1 MTRSVIQSRN
11 ERLPTLRTLYSP
23 PTVSETGN
31 MSIGV
36 GARAARPADAE
47 RTRFLPVLLRGL
59 LWLLLGGWV
68 GSWLLFALIVA
79 PTAFRVLPS
88 ANAAGALVAPVLDAL
103 HLYGAAAGLI
113 LAALAFALRRG
124 PLRVALPIA
133 MTAACL
139 YTQFGVSAE
148 LAEIRDIVFGPEGSE
163 QLAGRFNHL
172 HRLSVAIFSTVLIAA
187 LVLVALHAVSDA
199 RGVSVAKDESSR

>member
-1 MTRSVIQSRN
+1 
-11 ERLPTLRTLYSP
+11 
-23 PTVSETGN
+23 
-31 MSIGV
+31 MSFGV
-36 GARAARPADAE
+36 GASAARPAVAE
-47 RTRFLPVLLRGL
+47 SPRFVPALLRGL

-88 ANAAGALVAPVLDAL
+88 AGAAGALVAPVLDAL
-103 HLYGAAAGLI
+103 HLYGAAAGLS

-133 MTAACL
+133 MAAACL

-148 LAEIRDIVFGPEGSE
+148 LAEIRDVVFSPQGSE
-163 QLAGRFNHL
+163 QLAARFNHL
-172 HRLSVAIFSTVLIAA
+172 HHLSVAIFSSVLVAA
-187 LVLVALHAVSDA
+187 LVLVALHAVSDTRVDPA
-199 RGVSVAKDESSR
+199 AKSASSR

>member
-1 MTRSVIQSRN
+1 
-11 ERLPTLRTLYSP
+11 
-23 PTVSETGN
+23 
-31 MSIGV
+31 MSFGV
-36 GARAARPADAE
+36 GASAARPAVAE
-47 RTRFLPVLLRGL
+47 SPRFVPALLRGV

-88 ANAAGALVAPVLDAL
+88 AGAAGALVAPVLDAL

-113 LAALAFALRRG
+113 LAALAVALRRG

-133 MTAACL
+133 MAAACL

-163 QLAGRFNHL
+163 QLAARFNHL
-172 HRLSVAIFSTVLIAA
+172 HRLSVAIFSSVLIAA
-187 LVLVALHAVSDA
+187 LVLAALHAVSDTRSDPVA
-199 RGVSVAKDESSR
+199 KGVSAR